1 MRKAEKSYTKIE
13 MLVCRFCHHQA
24 SIFYFPGKLKKG
36 VFPGG
41 MIPPVGLPHI
51 CVMREWFQMEY
62 RKVYF
67 RIDSSYRYDTG
78 WPGKDAEDAF
88 LAESRALFQ
97 GAGWELHPGRPGSG
111 ACDTV
116 TKGLQEL
123 YLHPME
129 FSGVIREDEIPAVRE
144 ALSTAESFRC
154 RGVDCYEEY
163 TELSDEE
170 YLAQLG
176 SRRDEIEAEILK
188 HYQTRR
194 RNLYITGPGA
204 ANIARK
210 FSVRRVNDRDGKHD
224 LARQFVENLIQQMLR
239 EGRLVS
245 AETRYGAGIR
255 AATPEELNTRGLDHS
270 GPQQTML

>member
-1 MRKAEKSYTKIE
+1 MA
-13 MLVCRFCHHQA
+13 
-24 SIFYFPGKLKKG
+24 
-36 VFPGG
+36 
-41 MIPPVGLPHI
+41 
-51 CVMREWFQMEY
+51 Y
-62 RKVYF
+62 RKIYF
-67 RIDSSYRYDTG
+67 RIDSSYQYDTG
-78 WPGKDAEDAF
+78 WRDKGAEDAF
-88 LAESRALFQ
+88 LAESRALFR

-129 FSGVIREDEIPAVRE
+129 FSGVIREEEIPAVRE
-144 ALSTAESFRC
+144 ALSQTESFRC
-154 RGVDCYEEY
+154 RGVDCYEDY
-163 TELSDEE
+163 AELSDEE

-194 RNLYITGPGA
+194 RSLYITGPGA
-204 ANIARK
+204 ANIARN

-224 LARQFVENLIQQMLR
+224 LAGQFIENLIQQMLR
-239 EGRLVS
+239 DGRLVA
-245 AETRYGAGIR
+245 AETRHGIGIR
-255 AATPEELNTRGLDHS
+255 TATSEDLNVQDLDHI